1 MDKIILIAQTIVSII
16 LVVLILLDQRGSAL
30 GGAFGGSGE
39 SFYSAR
45 RGLQQKIFL
54 GIIISGSLFIILSII
69 NLAI

>member
-1 MDKIILIAQTIVSII
+1 MNQIILIAQTVISIL

-30 GGAFGGSGE
+30 GGTFGGSGE

-54 GIIISGSLFIILSII
+54 GIIIIGSLFIIISII